1 MGGLAMAVG
10 MTTASHKY
18 GLLQVPATVVA
29 GSGLSVY
36 RVQETVVEY
45 EVVMGDGKLVKARK
59 DNEHADLWHALPWS
73 HGSLGLLVALTLEI
87 CPTKP
92 WVALSYQAVEGH
104 KQICQRIREV
114 TATACLCL
122 FAEVA
127 GTAYVVSKEADVC
140 SCVCM

>member
-18 GLLQVPATVVA
+18 GLLQVSAAVVVR
-29 GSGLSVY
+29 GLSVCC
-36 RVQETVVEY
+36 VQETVVEY
-45 EVVMGDGKLVKARK
+45 EVIMGDGKLIKARK

-104 KQICQRIREV
+104 KKICQRIREV
-114 TATACLCL
+114 TAAACLCL
-122 FAEVA
+122 LLFAEVP
-127 GTAYVVSKEADVC
+127 GTAYD
-140 SCVCM
+140 